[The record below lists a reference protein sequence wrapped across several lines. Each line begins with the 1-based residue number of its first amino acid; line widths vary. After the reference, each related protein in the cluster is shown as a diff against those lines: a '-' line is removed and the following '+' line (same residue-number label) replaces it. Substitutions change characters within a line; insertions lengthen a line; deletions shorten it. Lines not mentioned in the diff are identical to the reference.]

1 MRQRAKVYGIG
12 NWKRLPYVYAR
23 VCLGVC
29 ERSGTHTLGVG
40 DWLSDWCEARYHLAY
55 GISLFPIQSR
65 TNDSSDNAR
74 WQSPVII

>member
-1 MRQRAKVYGIG
+1 MWQRAKVYGIG
-12 NWKRLPYVYAR
+12 NWRRLPYMYA
-23 VCLGVC
+23 CVC

-40 DWLSDWCEARYHLAY
+40 DWLSDSCEARYHLAY
-55 GISLFPIQSR
+55 GIFLFPIQSR